1 MFIRVSRLS
10 GAVGVG
16 ALTRVDGVRNFAGKT
31 AFVTGGASG
40 IGLGISNALLSE
52 GMNVVIG
59 DVNEAYMAD
68 ARSELGDANVA
79 FIHIDVTDRESVARA
94 ADAAVAAFGPIH
106 VLCNNAGIAGGGAVA
121 DPGFADWDRAMAV
134 NLGGAVNVVKTFVPL
149 IREHGSGGHVV
160 NTSSIA
166 GITAL
171 PYEGGAYTTAKFAV
185 RGLSESLR
193 LSLAPEGIGV
203 SVLCPGLTRT
213 RILDAPERQDPDV
226 KPMASEGDP
235 DALFNSMDGAMDPI
249 EVGRAVVRGIRE
261 NLPYILSHG
270 EFRDEIETLFNQIIE
285 AFPTDQAVPDARA
298 QFERGRRELCDGLR
312 DLPVID

>member
-1 MFIRVSRLS
+1 
-10 GAVGVG
+10 
-16 ALTRVDGVRNFAGKT
+16 VRNFAGKT

-40 IGLGISNALLSE
+40 IGLGISKALLSE
-52 GMNVVIG
+52 GMNVVIADCNSSYIAAAG
-59 DVNEAYMAD
+59 D
-68 ARSELGDANVA
+68 ELAGAASDVV
-79 FIHIDVTDRESVARA
+79 FVDCDVTDRQSVAAA
-94 ADAAVAAFGPIH
+94 ADATMEAFGTIH

-121 DPGFADWDRAMAV
+121 DPGFTDWDRAMAV
-134 NLGGAVNVVKTFVPL
+134 NLGGAVNVIKTFVPL
-149 IREHGSGGHVV
+149 IREHRSGGHVV

-185 RGLSESLR
+185 RGMSESLR

-213 RILDAPERQDPDV
+213 RILDAPDRQDPGA
-226 KPMASEGDP
+226 KPMAGEGDP

-249 EVGRAVVRGIRE
+249 EVGRAVVRGIRQ

-270 EFRDEIETLFNQIIE
+270 EFRDEIQGLFDEIVQ
-285 AFPTDQAVPDARA
+285 AFPTDQAVPEARA
-298 QFERGRRELCDGLR
+298 AFERGRRELCDSLR
-312 DLPVID
+312 YLPVVD

>member
-1 MFIRVSRLS
+1 M
-10 GAVGVG
+10 
-16 ALTRVDGVRNFAGKT
+16 RNFTGKA

-40 IGLGISNALLSE
+40 IGLGITRALLSE
-52 GMNVVIG
+52 GMKVAIG
-59 DVNEAYMAD
+59 DVNEAYMSSAGDELAGAD
-68 ARSELGDANVA
+68 VIFVRT
-79 FIHIDVTDRESVARA
+79 DVTDRASVAA
-94 ADAAVAAFGPIH
+94 AARQTVEAFGQIH

-121 DPGFADWDRAMAV
+121 DPDFGDWDRAMAV
-134 NLGGAVNVVKTFVPL
+134 NLGGAVNVIKTFVPL
-149 IREHGSGGHVV
+149 IREHRSGGHIV

-171 PYEGGAYTTAKFAV
+171 PHEGGAYTTAKFAV

-213 RILDAPERQDPDV
+213 RILDAPDREDPGA
-226 KPMASEGDP
+226 KPMAAEGDP
-235 DALFNSMDGAMDPI
+235 DVLFNSMDGAMDPI

-270 EFRDEIETLFNQIIE
+270 EFRDEVQMLFDEIVN
-285 AFPTDQAVPDARA
+285 AFPTDQAVPAARA
-298 QFERGRRELCDGLR
+298 EFERGRRELCDSLR
-312 DLPVID
+312 HLPVID

>member
-1 MFIRVSRLS
+1 M
-10 GAVGVG
+10 
-16 ALTRVDGVRNFAGKT
+16 RNFAGKT

-40 IGLGISNALLSE
+40 IGLGISKALLSE

-59 DVNEAYMAD
+59 DVNESHLDD
-68 ARSELGDANVA
+68 ARIQLDSANVA
-79 FIHIDVTDRESVARA
+79 FVHVDVTDRASVTRA
-94 ADAAVAAFGPIH
+94 AEATVAAFGRIH

-121 DPGFADWDRAMAV
+121 DASFADWDRAMAV
-134 NLGGAVNVVKTFVPL
+134 NLGGAVNVVKIFVPL
-149 IREHGSGGHVV
+149 IREHGTGGHIV

-203 SVLCPGLTRT
+203 SVLCPGLTLT
-213 RILDAPERQDPDV
+213 RIMDAPAREDPDA

-261 NLPYILSHG
+261 NLPYILTHG
-270 EFRDEIETLFNQIIE
+270 EFRDEIRTLFDGIVE
-285 AFPTDQAVPDARA
+285 AFPTDQAVPAARA
-298 QFERGRRELCDGLR
+298 AFERGRRELCDGLR

>member
-1 MFIRVSRLS
+1 M
-10 GAVGVG
+10 
-16 ALTRVDGVRNFAGKT
+16 RNFAGKT

-40 IGLGISNALLSE
+40 IGLGMCKALLSE

-59 DVNEAYMAD
+59 DVNESHMAS
-68 ARSELGDANVA
+68 ARAELAGTDTV
-79 FIHIDVTDRESVARA
+79 FVHVDVTDRGSVASA
-94 ADAAVAAFGPIH
+94 ADAAIAAFGRIH

-121 DPGFADWDRAMAV
+121 DPDFVDWDRAMAV

-149 IREHGSGGHVV
+149 IREHRSGGHIV

-203 SVLCPGLTRT
+203 SVLCPGLTLS
-213 RILDAPERQDPDV
+213 RIQDAPDRDDPGG
-226 KPMASEGDP
+226 KPMARPGDP
-235 DALFNSMDGAMDPI
+235 EALFNTMEGAMDPI

-270 EFRDEIETLFNQIIE
+270 EFRDEIRTLFDEIVN
-285 AFPTDQAVPDARA
+285 AFPTDQAVPPARA
-298 QFERGRRELCDGLR
+298 AFERGRRELCDGLR

>member
-1 MFIRVSRLS
+1 
-10 GAVGVG
+10 
-16 ALTRVDGVRNFAGKT
+16 
-31 AFVTGGASG
+31 
-40 IGLGISNALLSE
+40 
-52 GMNVVIG
+52 
-59 DVNEAYMAD
+59 
-68 ARSELGDANVA
+68 
-79 FIHIDVTDRESVARA
+79 
-94 ADAAVAAFGPIH
+94 
-106 VLCNNAGIAGGGAVA
+106 
-121 DPGFADWDRAMAV
+121 V
-134 NLGGAVNVVKTFVPL
+134 NLGGAVNVVKLFVPL
-149 IREHGSGGHVV
+149 IRKHGNGGHVV

-213 RILDAPERQDPDV
+213 RILDAPEREDPNA

-261 NLPYILSHG
+261 NLPYILTHG
-270 EFRDEIETLFNQIIE
+270 EFRDEIQTLFDEIVN
-285 AFPTDQAVPDARA
+285 AFPTDQAVPEARA
-298 QFERGRRELCDGLR
+298 AFERGRRELCDGLR
-312 DLPVID
+312 HLPVTD

>member
-1 MFIRVSRLS
+1 M
-10 GAVGVG
+10 
-16 ALTRVDGVRNFAGKT
+16 RNFAGKT

-40 IGLGISNALLSE
+40 IGLGISKALLSE

-59 DVNEAYMAD
+59 DLNASYIAA
-68 ARSELGDANVA
+68 ARDELAGASVVFVDC
-79 FIHIDVTDRESVARA
+79 DVTDRASVAGA
-94 ADAAVAAFGPIH
+94 ADATVAAFGLIH

-134 NLGGAVNVVKTFVPL
+134 NLGGAVNVIKTFVPL
-149 IREHGSGGHVV
+149 IQEHRSGGHVV

-213 RILDAPERQDPDV
+213 RILDAPDREDADA

-235 DALFNSMDGAMDPI
+235 DVLFNSMEGAMDPI
-249 EVGRAVVRGIRE
+249 DVGRAVVRGIRE

-270 EFRDEIETLFNQIIE
+270 EFRDEIRTLFDEIVE
-285 AFPTDQAVPDARA
+285 AFPTDQAVPAARA
-298 QFERGRRELCDGLR
+298 AFEAGRRELCDGLR

>member
-1 MFIRVSRLS
+1 
-10 GAVGVG
+10 
-16 ALTRVDGVRNFAGKT
+16 VRNFAGKT

-40 IGLGISNALLSE
+40 IGLGITKALLSE

-59 DVNEAYMAD
+59 DVNDSYMSSAREELAGAD
-68 ARSELGDANVA
+68 VMFLRV
-79 FIHIDVTDRESVARA
+79 DVTDRASVAA
-94 ADAAVAAFGPIH
+94 AAQQSVERFGNIH

-121 DPGFADWDRAMAV
+121 DPSFADWDRAMAV

-149 IREHGSGGHVV
+149 IREHRSGGHVV

-171 PYEGGAYTTAKFAV
+171 PHEGGAYTTAKFAV

-213 RILDAPERQDPDV
+213 RILDAPDREDPDA

-235 DALFNSMDGAMDPI
+235 DVLFNSMDGAMDPI

-261 NLPYILSHG
+261 NQPYILSHG
-270 EFRDEIETLFNQIIE
+270 EFRDEVQMLFDEIIQ
-285 AFPTDQAVPDARA
+285 AFPTDQAVPEARA
-298 QFERGRRELCDGLR
+298 AFERGRRELCDSLR
-312 DLPVID
+312 HLPVID

>member
-1 MFIRVSRLS
+1 
-10 GAVGVG
+10 
-16 ALTRVDGVRNFAGKT
+16 VRNFAGKT

-40 IGLGISNALLSE
+40 IGLGISQALLSE

-59 DVNEAYMAD
+59 DVNEAHMDD
-68 ARSELGDANVA
+68 ARTKLEGASAEFV
-79 FIHIDVTDRESVARA
+79 HVDVTDRESVARA
-94 ADAAVAAFGPIH
+94 ADAAVAAFGDLH

-121 DPGFADWDRAMAV
+121 DPAFADWDRAMAV

-149 IREHGSGGHVV
+149 IRKHGNGGHVV

-166 GITAL
+166 AITAL
-171 PYEGGAYTTAKFAV
+171 PFEGGAYTTAKFAV

-203 SVLCPGLTRT
+203 SVLCPGLTLT
-213 RILDAPERQDPDV
+213 RILAAPDREDPDA

-270 EFRDEIETLFNQIIE
+270 EFREEIRSLFDEIID
-285 AFPTDQAVPDARA
+285 AFPTDQAVPEARA
-298 QFERGRRELCDGLR
+298 AFERGRRDLCDGLR
-312 DLPVID
+312 NLPVID

>member
-1 MFIRVSRLS
+1 
-10 GAVGVG
+10 
-16 ALTRVDGVRNFAGKT
+16 VRNFAGKT

-40 IGLGISNALLSE
+40 IGLGICKALLSE

-59 DVNEAYMAD
+59 DVNDSHIAG
-68 ARSELGDANVA
+68 ARDEVSGANTA
-79 FIHIDVTDRESVARA
+79 FVKVDVTDRGSVADA
-94 ADAAVAAFGPIH
+94 AAAAVAAFGRIH

-149 IREHGSGGHVV
+149 IREHGSGGHIV

-166 GITAL
+166 GIIPL

-185 RGLSESLR
+185 CGLSESLR

-213 RILDAPERQDPDV
+213 RIQEAPDREDPDG
-226 KPMASEGDP
+226 KPMARDGDP
-235 DALFNSMDGAMDPI
+235 EALFNTMEGAMDPI

-270 EFRDEIETLFNQIIE
+270 EFRDEVRTLFDGIIN
-285 AFPTDQAVPDARA
+285 AFPTDQAVPEARA
-298 QFERGRRELCDGLR
+298 GFERGRRQLCDSLR

>member
-1 MFIRVSRLS
+1 M
-10 GAVGVG
+10 
-16 ALTRVDGVRNFAGKT
+16 RNFAGKT

-40 IGLGISNALLSE
+40 IGLGMCKAMLSE

-59 DVNEAYMAD
+59 DVNESHMAS
-68 ARSELGDANVA
+68 ARAELAGTDTV
-79 FIHIDVTDRESVARA
+79 FVHVDVTDRGSVASA
-94 ADAAVAAFGPIH
+94 ADEAIAAFGRIH

-149 IREHGSGGHVV
+149 IREHRGGGHIV

-203 SVLCPGLTRT
+203 SVLCPGLTLT
-213 RILDAPERQDPDV
+213 RIQDAPDRDDPDG
-226 KPMASEGDP
+226 KPMARTGDP
-235 DALFNSMDGAMDPI
+235 EALFNTMEGAMDPI

-270 EFRDEIETLFNQIIE
+270 EFRDEIRTLFDEIVN
-285 AFPTDQAVPDARA
+285 AFPTDQAVPPARA
-298 QFERGRRELCDGLR
+298 AFERGRRELCDGLR

>member
-1 MFIRVSRLS
+1 
-10 GAVGVG
+10 
-16 ALTRVDGVRNFAGKT
+16 VRNFAGKT

-40 IGLGISNALLSE
+40 IGLGISKALLSE

-59 DVNEAYMAD
+59 DVNASYIAA
-68 ARSELGDANVA
+68 AREELSGAKVVFVDC
-79 FIHIDVTDRESVARA
+79 DVTDRASVATA
-94 ADAAVAAFGPIH
+94 AREAVAAFGLIH

-149 IREHGSGGHVV
+149 IREHRSGGHIV

-213 RILDAPERQDPDV
+213 RILDAPDREDEDA

-235 DALFNSMDGAMDPI
+235 DVLFNSMDGAMDPI

-270 EFRDEIETLFNQIIE
+270 EFRDEIRSLFDEIVE
-285 AFPTDQAVPDARA
+285 AFPTDQAVPAARA
-298 QFERGRRELCDGLR
+298 AFERGRRELCDSLR

>member
-1 MFIRVSRLS
+1 
-10 GAVGVG
+10 
-16 ALTRVDGVRNFAGKT
+16 VRNFAGKT

-40 IGLGISNALLSE
+40 IGLGISQALLSE

-59 DVNEAYMAD
+59 DVNEAHTDD
-68 ARSELGDANVA
+68 ARSKLEGANVE
-79 FIHIDVTDRESVARA
+79 FVRVDVTDRESVARA
-94 ADAAVAAFGPIH
+94 ADAAVAAFGDIH

-149 IREHGSGGHVV
+149 IRRHGNGGHVV

-171 PYEGGAYTTAKFAV
+171 PFEGGAYTTAKFAV

-203 SVLCPGLTRT
+203 SVLCPGLTLT
-213 RILDAPERQDPDV
+213 RILAAPDREDPDA

-270 EFRDEIETLFNQIIE
+270 EFREEIRSLFDEIIE
-285 AFPTDQAVPDARA
+285 AFPTDQAVPEARA
-298 QFERGRRELCDGLR
+298 AFERGRRDLCDGLR
-312 DLPVID
+312 NLPVID

>member
-1 MFIRVSRLS
+1 
-10 GAVGVG
+10 
-16 ALTRVDGVRNFAGKT
+16 VRNFAGKT

-40 IGLGISNALLSE
+40 IGLGISKALLSE
-52 GMNVVIG
+52 GMHVVIADRNPSYVAAARDELAAAG
-59 DVNEAYMAD
+59 TDVVFVD
-68 ARSELGDANVA
+68 C
-79 FIHIDVTDRESVARA
+79 DVTDRQSVAAA
-94 ADAAVAAFGPIH
+94 ADATVQAFGKVH

-134 NLGGAVNVVKTFVPL
+134 NLGGAVNVIKTFVPL
-149 IREHGSGGHVV
+149 IREHRGGGHVV

-185 RGLSESLR
+185 RGMSESLR

-213 RILDAPERQDPDV
+213 RILDAPDREDPDA

-261 NLPYILSHG
+261 NLAYILSHG
-270 EFRDEIETLFNQIIE
+270 EFREEIQGLFDEIVQ
-285 AFPTDQAVPDARA
+285 AFPTDQAVPEARA
-298 QFERGRRELCDGLR
+298 AFERGRRELCDSLR
-312 DLPVID
+312 YLPVID